1 MCMSVGDFPL
11 PAKQF
16 ILITLSFVFLCL
28 LLLYTLLFDQLTL
41 RLKLAFSLL
50 AFVLFVLPLS
60 GGQVGLAGLHCVS
73 KL

>member
-1 MCMSVGDFPL
+1 MCMSVCDFPL

-16 ILITLSFVFLCL
+16 ILIILSFVFLCL

-50 AFVLFVLPLS
+50 AFVLFVLPLEWGP
-60 GGQVGLAGLHCVS
+60 GGACRLALC
-73 KL
+73 K

>member
-11 PAKQF
+11 PEKQF

-41 RLKLAFSLL
+41 RLKPAFSLL
-50 AFVLFVLPLS
+50 AFVLFVLSPEWGPS
-60 GGQVGLAGLHCVS
+60 GACRLALC
-73 KL
+73 K